1 MAPESEV
8 MGVADV
14 RAFWQ
19 RLRRLGTLVEDE
31 LYELTQE
38 EERQEEVPGR
48 NVIVVPL
55 HSFLTLWKAN
65 EANVVERLLGL
76 WGLLS
81 ALWLLVGE
89 RGMGI
94 RHTPLRL
101 AAVTG
106 AVLWF
111 VPGVAA
117 SLVSLRN
124 VGLEN
129 LRSPRLWPL
138 LAIFTCGGL
147 ISFRA
152 VFGELARD
160 RMRARPVGY
169 GQG

>member
-1 MAPESEV
+1 
-8 MGVADV
+8 V

-38 EERQEEVPGR
+38 EERQEEPPGR
-48 NVIVVPL
+48 NTVVVLL
-55 HSFLTLWKAN
+55 HTFLTLWKAN

-94 RHTPLRL
+94 RRTPLRL
-101 AAVTG
+101 AALTG
-106 AVLWF
+106 AALWF
-111 VPGVAA
+111 LPGAVAT
-117 SLVSLRN
+117 LVSLRN

-129 LRSPRLWPL
+129 VRRPRIWPL
-138 LAIFTCGGL
+138 LVIFTAGGL

-160 RMRARPVGY
+160 RMRARPVGH
-169 GQG
+169 GRG